1 MDRGEESPSETL
13 GFVLQFL
20 HSQGLYNAEESL
32 IRELENRYPEGSSAG
47 GSPTAP
53 QYSGESGLSQLDTT
67 LGDASRNGPSFS
79 HVPPSGDQGDNRC
92 V

>member
-1 MDRGEESPSETL
+1 MDRAEESPSETL

-20 HSQGLYNAEESL
+20 HTQGLYHAEESL

-53 QYSGESGLSQLDTT
+53 QYCGDSGFPQPETA
-67 LGDASRNGPSFS
+67 LGDAPHAGQASSQRLQ
-79 HVPPSGDQGDNRC
+79 VGDQGESR
-92 V
+92 